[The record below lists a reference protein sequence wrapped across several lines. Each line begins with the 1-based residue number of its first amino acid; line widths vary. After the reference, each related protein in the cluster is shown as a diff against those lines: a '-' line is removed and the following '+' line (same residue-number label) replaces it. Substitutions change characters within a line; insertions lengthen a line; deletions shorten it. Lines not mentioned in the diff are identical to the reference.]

1 MKLEGQVAVITGG
14 GRGIGRAI
22 AERFAREGAAVML
35 ASRTETE
42 LKAAVAAIQKEGGR
56 AASLAGDIGEE
67 AMVARLVEKT
77 RRQWGE
83 IDILV
88 NNAGIYGPVKP
99 LGEVTA
105 EEWDRVMSVNLRSAF
120 LLTRAVL
127 PVMAKRGRGVV
138 LNISSV
144 SGKHAFAF
152 DGAYAASKA
161 GLLAL
166 TRTAA
171 AEVARGGVRVN
182 ALCPGPVEGTRMWE
196 EVGQGLQKA
205 LNLSGKQLMEQTNA
219 QLLQGR
225 PQKPEEVAAA
235 AVFLCSEEASAI
247 TGQAVNVD
255 GGLVFY

>member
-1 MKLEGQVAVITGG
+1 MKLEGQVALITGG

-35 ASRTETE
+35 AGRTEAE
-42 LKAAVAAIQKEGGR
+42 LKAAAAAIQQAGGR
-56 AASLAGDIGEE
+56 AASLAGDITEPATVTRLLE
-67 AMVARLVEKT
+67 AT
-77 RRQWGE
+77 RRQWGK

-99 LGEVTA
+99 LVELTL
-105 EEWDRVMSVNLRSAF
+105 EEWDRVMSINLRSAF

-127 PVMAKRGRGVV
+127 PAMAERGHGAV

-144 SGKHAFAF
+144 SGKHAFSF
-152 DGAYAASKA
+152 SGAYGASKA
-161 GLLAL
+161 GLIAL

-171 AEVARGGVRVN
+171 AEVARAGVRVN
-182 ALCPGPVEGTRMWE
+182 ALCPGPVERTRMWE
-196 EVGQGLQKA
+196 EVGAGFQKA
-205 LNLSGKQLMEQTNA
+205 MNLSAKQLAELTNA
-219 QLLQGR
+219 AMLQGR

-235 AVFLCSEEASAI
+235 ALFLCSEEASAI